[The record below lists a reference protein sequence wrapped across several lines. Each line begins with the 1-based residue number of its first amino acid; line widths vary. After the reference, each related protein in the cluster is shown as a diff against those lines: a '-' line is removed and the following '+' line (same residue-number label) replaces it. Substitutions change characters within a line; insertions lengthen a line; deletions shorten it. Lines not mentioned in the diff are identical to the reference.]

1 MASSTLLRSI
11 TKPRESDNSAASNGN
26 SISQGLASLDAPK
39 MNQRGHNK
47 PKCIKCGNVARSRCP
62 FQSCKNCCSN
72 AQNPCHIHVLKQS
85 NIIPAPTPSPPPPP
99 PSATTN
105 TTKTTTPAAAPEPP
119 PPDVLSSRVS
129 WRLSSLK
136 RYSNHVHMM
145 RTKKPLTRK
154 DIININKHRFS
165 KLREHIEG
173 NIEAEN
179 EAFDRYIW
187 NVSLLEEAFST
198 HNPISED
205 NSNSEVNL
213 DSHQN
218 SLSSMKFRLASNDEV
233 ANNQRRRTQTL
244 IDRLLKKLHES
255 DSVSDNVN
263 VYSGSD
269 SLKQDVEG
277 ERTVKFSQLIE
288 KLSKAR
294 TEDDVQICL
303 ELKKNILSPDSKVCD
318 QQKQEAG
325 KQEAGAKSDASEYSL
340 PRLCTA
346 VHMDEEA
353 LSKVDVEFSS
363 LGQLGEL

>member
-1 MASSTLLRSI
+1 MASSTPLRSI
-11 TKPRESDNSAASNGN
+11 IKPRESNNSAASNGN

-39 MNQRGHNK
+39 TNQRGHNK

-85 NIIPAPTPSPPPPP
+85 NIIPAPTTPPPPP
-99 PSATTN
+99 PTAATN
-105 TTKTTTPAAAPEPP
+105 NTKTTTPATAPEPP

-154 DIININKHRFS
+154 DIVNINKHRFS
-165 KLREHIEG
+165 KLREHIER

-179 EAFDRYIW
+179 ESFDRYMW
-187 NVSLLEEAFST
+187 NVSLLEETFST
-198 HNPISED
+198 HNSISEN
-205 NSNSEVNL
+205 NSNSVLDL

-218 SLSSMKFRLASNDEV
+218 SLSSMKLRLASNDEI
-233 ANNQRRRTQTL
+233 ANNQRQRTQTL

-263 VYSGSD
+263 IHNGTE
-269 SLKQDVEG
+269 SLKQDVVA
-277 ERTVKFSQLIE
+277 ERTAKFSHLIE

-303 ELKKNILSPDSKVCD
+303 ELKKNILSPERKVSD
-318 QQKQEAG
+318 QHKQET
-325 KQEAGAKSDASEYSL
+325 GAESDAPEYSL

-346 VHMDEEA
+346 VRMDEEA
-353 LSKVDVEFSS
+353 LSKVDVELSS